1 MFLSSQSLICTRV
14 DFLSL
19 ADYLREIARFKLAAM
34 LHSDKVPWIGG
45 GGCRRSLDFY
55 LPVMK
60 IGQLG
65 PLLGALNI
73 LFEVTLVVSPDSL
86 QVLSTTIRGVL
97 VLVAEGC
104 TRSVCHLNLSLL
116 SNLRFNLTCF

>member
-1 MFLSSQSLICTRV
+1 MFPSSQSLICTRV
-14 DFLSL
+14 VFLSL
-19 ADYLREIARFKLAAM
+19 ADYLGEIARFKLAAV
-34 LHSDKVPWIGG
+34 LHSDKVPWIV
-45 GGCRRSLDFY
+45 GGCCHRSLDLY

-86 QVLSTTIRGVL
+86 QVLSATIRGVL
-97 VLVAEGC
+97 VLVSEGC
-104 TRSVCHLNLSLL
+104 TRSVCHLNSSL
-116 SNLRFNLTCF
+116 